1 MNMRYSFLGFF
12 CTWLVHQGY
21 AQAQL
26 LGEEQ
31 LQKQFPS
38 KLQKE
43 LGITFP
49 ITKAYTYQD
58 KEGKH
63 FWLFT
68 ENKLYETSKNK
79 GQVYRKNSEGEV
91 INDKIKAFHLLEK
104 ESTFQVVKILYD
116 YRPQWE
122 GTEFSIWFWTK
133 FVSFTDLDNDGYVDP
148 IIVYGAAPT
157 DGDPDRGKVKLLAYH
172 KGEKIG
178 IRHQDDPSDEGRET
192 QIDASYYTLP
202 RPIRQKMFDTINHLQ
217 ENQLTLFNPED
228 FKKLKK

>member
-1 MNMRYSFLGFF
+1 MKYFFWSVLG
-12 CTWLVHQGY
+12 LLASIQGY
-21 AQAQL
+21 GQAQSL
-26 LGEEQ
+26 QEEQ
-31 LQKQFPS
+31 IQKQFPA
-38 KLQKE
+38 KVQKQ
-43 LGITFP
+43 LGITYP
-49 ITKAYTYQD
+49 ITKAYTYKD
-58 KEGKH
+58 KEGTH
-63 FWLFT
+63 VWVFT
-68 ENKLYETSKNK
+68 ENKLYERAKRKEQTYK
-79 GQVYRKNSEGEV
+79 KNSEGEV

-104 ESTFQVVKILYD
+104 ADTYQVVRVVYD
-116 YRPQWE
+116 YSPKWK

-133 FVSFTDLDNDGYVDP
+133 FVSFTDLDQDGYVDP

-172 KGEKIG
+172 KGEKTA

-202 RPIRQKMFDTINHLQ
+202 HPIRQKMFDTINHLQ